1 METILHLLLIL
12 YHNCV
17 ALSSSFSIS
26 NPHTILLGC
35 GLVGAAGDLP
45 HTFRTQ
51 VFKDFLDVCQVRG
64 RDSTGVVKVSKG
76 DQNYDWCKATG
87 SPSYLYDG
95 RQYEQRIESGDASV
109 LIGHCR
115 AKTVGEVSAKNAH
128 PFDFPEE
135 GICGVHNGTL
145 RNHYRLPT
153 HKHNMV
159 DSEVMYAFLAQNGPE
174 ETFSTI
180 EGAWACVWWNDKEKT
195 LNFIRNDQR
204 PLYFTW
210 SEDARMM
217 FWASEPWMFAAV
229 ERKVK
234 LWDGGKKKEK
244 IVALPINTLW
254 SFKINAAAK
263 GGEKVLN
270 MRPAKKI
277 APAPE
282 KKANTYLG
290 GRTQTVIGKPH
301 SDEWDYDPVSR
312 SHRRRDHGGG
322 EVKNPFL
329 ARVMEKYPGW
339 NLLSIQE
346 KQNLI
351 RKEQE
356 DRKNQPLNDQL
367 SDLFGLTKDDPTVSD
382 LSNVAFLNTSAL
394 PLDSTKQE
402 NSTTRQRKPLISL
415 PGKSSSSS
423 PQGSNVVPLGE
434 PTNCCSS
441 SRSTKT
447 TLQLKSGVSHRVVA
461 GVEYISDKKTS
472 REWSSTEFIYNTNG
486 ICCFC
491 KTQVYDIFE
500 VGEILDENNF
510 ICETCL
516 HEPKAVAL

>member
-1 METILHLLLIL
+1 M
-12 YHNCV
+12 
-17 ALSSSFSIS
+17 
-26 NPHTILLGC
+26 C
-35 GLVGAAGDLP
+35 GIVGAAGDLP
-45 HTFRTQ
+45 HSFRAQ

-115 AKTVGEVSAKNAH
+115 AKTIGEVSSKNAH
-128 PFDFPEE
+128 PFDFPEQ

-145 RNHYRLPT
+145 RNHYRFPN

-159 DSEVMYAFLAQNGPE
+159 DSEVMYGFLAENGPQ
-174 ETFSTI
+174 ETFSTL

-210 SEDARMM
+210 SEDSRMM

-229 ERKVK
+229 ERKIK

-244 IVALPINTLW
+244 IIPLPVDTLW
-254 SFKINAAAK
+254 SFKINPAAK
-263 GGEKVLN
+263 GDEKVLN

-277 APAPE
+277 ASVPE
-282 KKANTYLG
+282 KKANTYAC
-290 GRTQTVIGKPH
+290 GRTPTVIGKPH
-301 SDEWDYDPVSR
+301 SNDRWEYDPVTKTSR
-312 SHRRRDHGGG
+312 RVETTGG

-329 ARVMEKYPGW
+329 ARIHEKYPGW
-339 NLLSIQE
+339 DQLSAVA
-346 KQNLI
+346 KASLI
-351 RKEQE
+351 RRERE
-356 DRKNQPLNDQL
+356 ARKNEPLNDQI
-367 SDLFGLTKDDPTVSD
+367 SDLFGLTKDDPTASD

-394 PLDSTKQE
+394 SSDSTKQVT
-402 NSTTRQRKPLISL
+402 STTKPRKPLISL
-415 PGKSSSSS
+415 PGKNSNRSQ
-423 PQGSNVVPLGE
+423 QGSNVVPLGE
-434 PTNCCSS
+434 QKNCCASS
-441 SRSTKT
+441 KSMKT

-461 GVEYISDKKTS
+461 GIEYISDKKTS
-472 REWSSTEFIYNTNG
+472 KEWTSTEFIYNTNG

-491 KTQVYDIFE
+491 KTQVQDIFE
-500 VGEILDENNF
+500 VGEILDESNF

-516 HEPKAVAL
+516 SEPKAIAL